1 MSRSSNTADL
11 LDRLRQVGDWTPYS
25 EYNGSDQQRIN
36 FLNRANLVAR
46 KSAKRKA
53 YRPDGNTATVEVA
66 YYKFIPLS
74 DVRSVQLLSVLH
86 AVDQPI
92 SLTNL
97 QKQFKAK
104 PWGSLECIRMVI
116 SYAEI
121 HGLVEIIKAG
131 QYRLF
136 VITALGREYL
146 QHRESAA

>member
-11 LDRLRQVGDWTPYS
+11 LDRLRQVGDWSAYS
-25 EYNGSDQQRIN
+25 DYNGSDQQRIN
-36 FLNRANLVAR
+36 FLNRAALVAR
-46 KSAKRKA
+46 KSAKRRA

-66 YYKFIPLS
+66 YYKFIPLG

-116 SYAEI
+116 SYAEV

-136 VITALGREYL
+136 AITSLGREYL

>member
-1 MSRSSNTADL
+1 MSRTSTAADV
-11 LDRLRQVGDWTPYS
+11 LDSLRQAGDWSPYS
-25 EYNGSDQQRIN
+25 EYNSSDQQRIN

-46 KSAKRKA
+46 KTAKRKA

-66 YYKFIPLS
+66 YYKFIPLAEL
-74 DVRSVQLLSVLH
+74 RSVQLLTVLH

-97 QKQFKAK
+97 QKQFRAK

-121 HGLVEIIKAG
+121 HGLIEIIKSG
-131 QYRLF
+131 RHRLF
-136 VITALGREYL
+136 AITSLGREYL
-146 QHRESAA
+146 QSREMVA

>member
-1 MSRSSNTADL
+1 MTNNATATV
-11 LDRLRQVGDWTPYS
+11 LDQLRQAGDWSPLSQYS
-25 EYNGSDQQRIN
+25 DGDQQRITH
-36 FLNRANLVAR
+36 LHRANLVSR
-46 KSAKRKA
+46 QSKKRRQH
-53 YRPDGNTATVEVA
+53 RPDGNTAMMEVS
-66 YYKFIPLS
+66 YYKFIPFA

-131 QYRLF
+131 QCRLF
-136 VITALGREYL
+136 AITSLGREYL

>member
-1 MSRSSNTADL
+1 MTRSSSTVDV
-11 LDRLRQVGDWTPYS
+11 LDSLRQSGDWVPMSQYS
-25 EYNGSDQQRIN
+25 DSDQQRISLL
-36 FLNRANLVAR
+36 FRANLVSRQTR
-46 KSAKRKA
+46 KRRS
-53 YRPDGNTATVEVA
+53 YRPDGNTAMIEVA
-66 YYKFIPLS
+66 YYKFIPFA
-74 DVRSVQLLSVLH
+74 DVRSVQLLTVLH

-131 QYRLF
+131 QHRLF
-136 VITALGREYL
+136 AITSLGREYL